1 MRPGSTTS
9 DSTSWDGIDTR
20 RSRPRDRR
28 RCRPG
33 TPTATVARVSDIP
46 PPPGD
51 RPPPPPPPDLSRP
64 PGYAA
69 YDTAP
74 TQGIVRR
81 IGGLST
87 WLAILVGVVGVAAL
101 VSAVLSGGLRD
112 TARDFRAGL
121 ITEDEFIES
130 YLVVGL
136 LGFVQLAATI
146 AAFTLTIIVMYRMAS
161 NHRSLGRAGRWA
173 PGWAIGG
180 WFLPPLVLYVI
191 PYLMFRELW
200 KASDPDVGD
209 APGAWRNAQVSPV
222 VSVWWVLYGL
232 LPLGIIIAQFNQGG
246 GAVSGSGG
254 LASTTEAL
262 AESLEEQ
269 YALTL
274 VAGVGTLAAAIAFIV
289 MLRALSGRHRRVI
302 GES

>member
-1 MRPGSTTS
+1 M
-9 DSTSWDGIDTR
+9 
-20 RSRPRDRR
+20 
-28 RCRPG
+28 
-33 TPTATVARVSDIP
+33 
-46 PPPGD
+46 
-51 RPPPPPPPDLSRP
+51 
-64 PGYAA
+64 
-69 YDTAP
+69 
-74 TQGIVRR
+74 RR
-81 IGGLST
+81 IGGLSRALT
-87 WLAILVGVVGVAAL
+87 ILVGVVGAAAL
-101 VSAVLSGGLRD
+101 ISAVLSGGLRD

-121 ITEDEFIES
+121 ITEDEFLES
-130 YLVVGL
+130 YITVGL

-146 AAFTLTIIVMYRMAS
+146 AAFTLTVIVMYRLAA
-161 NHRSLGRAGRWA
+161 NHRALGRAGRWA

-200 KASDPDVGD
+200 RASDPDVAD
-209 APGAWRNAQVSPV
+209 TPEAWRNVPVSPV

-232 LPLGIIIAQFNQGG
+232 LPLGIIIAQFNQGS
-246 GAVSGSGG
+246 GAVGGSGG

-262 AESLEEQ
+262 AQSLEEQ

-289 MLRALSGRHRRVI
+289 MLRALSGRHRRLI